1 MGRESGHKL
10 AQGVSRLP
18 SHLSLRLLFQVQDL
32 GRTQFLV
39 VAGLK
44 ALTLRHSLFL
54 ILSSALP
61 MAVCCKANKSVS
73 APSNSISPFCF
84 LELCLSSPPD

>member
-1 MGRESGHKL
+1 MGRESGHKS

-18 SHLSLRLLFQVQDL
+18 SHLSLKLLFQVQDL

-44 ALTLRHSLFL
+44 ALTLKTLPVPHPLFCPPYGSLLQGQECLCSFKFNFSFL
-54 ILSSALP
+54 FSRALFKQP
-61 MAVCCKANKSVS
+61 T
-73 APSNSISPFCF
+73 
-84 LELCLSSPPD
+84 